1 MELPS
6 QAVDMSRLNWPL
18 NIVLADPT
26 FHQPGPIDLIFGVEN
41 FYDLLRE
48 EQIKNSH
55 EEPLL
60 QSTALGWVVSG
71 RVNVVALPSFT
82 SFAHMCSTP
91 SLEEQLTRFWEIEA
105 CHSKSTLSLEESAC
119 EEHFATNT
127 IRNSSGRFVVA
138 LPKRSS
144 VIAELGNSKAIATR
158 RFLSLE
164 RRLTAN
170 PVLKEAYSEFIHEY
184 AQLGHMKLIND
195 IADSDRSSPS
205 YYLPHH
211 CVVRPDSITTKLR
224 VVFDASCSTDTG
236 VSLNDLL
243 MVGPLVQDDLL
254 TIILRFRMPQFAI
267 ISDIEK
273 MYRQILVCDNDQ
285 PLQRILWRDLPS
297 QQILSYQL
305 TTVTYG
311 TSSAPYLATKSLQ
324 RLAEDSSEKFPVAAE
339 VIRRD
344 FYMDDML
351 SGVDSVE
358 EGQELCRQLIH
369 VMNSAGFQLRK
380 WASNEPK
387 VLEGIPLPLR
397 DERTIFDLDSSVSPI
412 KTLGLQWDTSTDA
425 FLFEAPKHSEQIPI
439 TKRVV
444 LSDIARLFDPLG
456 LVGPIVVLAKLFM
469 QELWREGKNWDDALC
484 DSHQRYW
491 SEFRDNLH
499 ALSLMKI
506 PRWVVSTPSAVCL
519 ELHGFCDAPEKAYGA
534 CIYVRAV
541 SSSGSIH
548 VNLLTAKSKVAPIG
562 KTKKDGTVCL
572 PRLELSAAL
581 LLSHLFEKVQSSLN
595 LKGSSFFWT
604 DSTIVLAWL
613 SASPS
618 RWKTFVANRTSEIQR
633 ITTKGIW
640 AHVPATENP
649 ADVISRVISPTQ
661 LHDFVLWWSGPPWLS
676 MPSRFWSPFTRLS
689 AETFTP
695 EQLEERVIALP
706 IQVQPPNE
714 LFLRYSSFNKL
725 VRVVSWIQRFSFN
738 SRIQNRYGRKTGFLS
753 VIEIKQATHCL
764 VKLAQDERFSQDL
777 AEVARNE
784 QVKQNSRL
792 KTLTPILTN
801 GVLRVGGR
809 LRHAPVSYDQRH
821 PMILP
826 DKHPFT
832 ELLVVHYH
840 RKLLHAGPQLL
851 IATIRERF
859 WPLRIRNLARQTVHS
874 CVSCFR
880 CKPKIL
886 QQLMGELPPER
897 VTPAF
902 PFLRTGLDYCG
913 PFYYRQSRRAAPV
926 KCFVSIFVCLV
937 TKAVHIECVG
947 DLSTNSFLAALKRFV
962 ARRGKP
968 ELIECDNATN
978 FKGAQRELNDLA
990 QLFLSQQHQELITT
1004 NCTENGITFKFIP
1017 PRSPNFG
1024 GLWEAAVKSL
1034 KKHLRSTVGNVVL
1047 YQDEF
1052 LTILTQIES
1061 CLNSR
1066 PLTQLSSDPNDLEV
1080 LTPGHFLVHRS
1091 LAAIPEPSL
1100 EDVPS
1105 NRLDR
1110 WQQTQ
1115 EYVRRIWKQWQSEYL
1130 SGLQPRTQWTQQ
1142 RDNISVG
1149 TMVLVKEEN
1158 LPPLKWK
1165 FGRILQVFTAD
1176 DGNIRVVN
1184 VRTKDGEFRRGIS
1197 KICVLLIQR
1206 PTEYLDDEATDPHEG
1221 T

>member
-1 MELPS
+1 
-6 QAVDMSRLNWPL
+6 
-18 NIVLADPT
+18 
-26 FHQPGPIDLIFGVEN
+26 
-41 FYDLLRE
+41 
-48 EQIKNSH
+48 
-55 EEPLL
+55 
-60 QSTALGWVVSG
+60 
-71 RVNVVALPSFT
+71 
-82 SFAHMCSTP
+82 
-91 SLEEQLTRFWEIEA
+91 
-105 CHSKSTLSLEESAC
+105 
-119 EEHFATNT
+119 
-127 IRNSSGRFVVA
+127 
-138 LPKRSS
+138 
-144 VIAELGNSKAIATR
+144 
-158 RFLSLE
+158 
-164 RRLTAN
+164 
-170 PVLKEAYSEFIHEY
+170 
-184 AQLGHMKLIND
+184 
-195 IADSDRSSPS
+195 
-205 YYLPHH
+205 
-211 CVVRPDSITTKLR
+211 
-224 VVFDASCSTDTG
+224 
-236 VSLNDLL
+236 
-243 MVGPLVQDDLL
+243 
-254 TIILRFRMPQFAI
+254 
-267 ISDIEK
+267 
-273 MYRQILVCDNDQ
+273 
-285 PLQRILWRDLPS
+285 
-297 QQILSYQL
+297 
-305 TTVTYG
+305 
-311 TSSAPYLATKSLQ
+311 
-324 RLAEDSSEKFPVAAE
+324 
-339 VIRRD
+339 
-344 FYMDDML
+344 
-351 SGVDSVE
+351 
-358 EGQELCRQLIH
+358 
-369 VMNSAGFQLRK
+369 
-380 WASNEPK
+380 
-387 VLEGIPLPLR
+387 
-397 DERTIFDLDSSVSPI
+397 
-412 KTLGLQWDTSTDA
+412 
-425 FLFEAPKHSEQIPI
+425 
-439 TKRVV
+439 
-444 LSDIARLFDPLG
+444 
-456 LVGPIVVLAKLFM
+456 
-469 QELWREGKNWDDALC
+469 
-484 DSHQRYW
+484 
-491 SEFRDNLH
+491 
-499 ALSLMKI
+499 MKI

-519 ELHGFCDAPEKAYGA
+519 ELHGFCDASEKAYGA

-618 RWKTFVANRTSEIQR
+618 RWKTFVANQPSEIQR

-640 AHVPATENP
+640 AHVPGTENP
-649 ADVISRVISPTQ
+649 ADVISRGISPTQ

-676 MPSRFWSPFTRLS
+676 MPSRFWSPFTRPS

-777 AEVARNE
+777 AEVARNG

-840 RKLLHAGPQLL
+840 RRLLHAGPQLL

-859 WPLRIRNLARQTVHS
+859 WPLRIRNLARQAVHS

-880 CKPKIL
+880 YKPKIL

-1091 LAAIPEPSL
+1091 LAAIPEPRL

-1176 DGNIRVVN
+1176 DGNIRVVT

-1197 KICVLLIQR
+1197 KICVLPIQR